1 MTSWWV
7 NEGGYPGIL
16 AGSNYGTGGN
26 QTAAGAVQFRG
37 PLDAA
42 RAAAGRIPQA
52 EYPDGYLGNI
62 IDRRQD
68 RLLQSVS
75 NRLSEQSYQRG
86 VHKGSRISPKN
97 YFWPQGEVQP
107 DAGLERQAMGV
118 RVGNVILT
126 PKSAP
131 IGNPVEM
138 LAHQGRTSGMATPG
152 MLGQKMQEARDYGVN
167 PGFNPVVIQDQHL
180 STLRPK
186 YRTAAGP
193 RSQRDGTF
201 ESGK

>member
-7 NEGGYPGIL
+7 NEGGFPGIL
-16 AGSNYGTGGN
+16 SGSNHGTGGN

-75 NRLSEQSYQRG
+75 NRLTEQSYQRG

-107 DAGLERQAMGV
+107 DAGLERQAQGV
-118 RVGNVILT
+118 RVGNTIAVQRW
-126 PKSAP
+126 AP

-167 PGFNPVVIQDQHL
+167 PGFNPIVIQDQHL
-180 STLRPK
+180 SRLGPK
-186 YRTAAGP
+186 YRTAGP

>member
-1 MTSWWV
+1 VTSWWV

-16 AGSNYGTGGN
+16 SGSNYGTGGN
-26 QTAAGAVQFRG
+26 QTVAGAVQFRS

-42 RAAAGRIPQA
+42 RAAHGKLGQA

-62 IDRRQD
+62 IDRRGD
-68 RLLQSVS
+68 KLLQTVS
-75 NRLSEQSYQRG
+75 NRLTEQSYQRG
-86 VHKGSRISPKN
+86 VHKGSRISPKS
-97 YFWPQGEVQP
+97 YFWPQGEISP

-118 RVGNVILT
+118 RVDTTIAV
-126 PKSAP
+126 PRSAP
-131 IGNPVEM
+131 VGNPVEM

-167 PGFNPVVIQDQHL
+167 PGFNPIVIQDQHL
-180 STLRPK
+180 RKMTPR
-186 YRTAAGP
+186 YGIG
-193 RSQRDGTF
+193 RSQRDGTS